1 MYNTL
6 SRFLRWN
13 TKKATKKNIIFSS
26 SYIYCL
32 ICIVEKGK
40 GDERGRGGREEG
52 GGRIITIVR

>member
-1 MYNTL
+1 
-6 SRFLRWN
+6 LRWN